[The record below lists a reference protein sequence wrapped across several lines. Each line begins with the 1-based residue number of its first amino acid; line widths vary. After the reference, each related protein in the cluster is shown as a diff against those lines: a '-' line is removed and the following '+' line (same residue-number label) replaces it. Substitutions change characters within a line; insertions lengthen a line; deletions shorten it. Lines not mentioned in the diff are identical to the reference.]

1 MKLRPQDRPSDWAD
15 TIPPVD
21 LDSHIH
27 AIPHLT
33 TETHRQDLTHSTI
46 PALDTFLRLEFCYTD
61 GGLPPISL
69 INCKPSWT
77 LWPNPVILAD
87 RYSPTEHDSGPT
99 IRVNSIKI
107 ELGGDEYDQMMSKRE
122 LEQYVALVRTRY
134 K

>member
-1 MKLRPQDRPSDWAD
+1 MKPRPQDRPSDWAD

-46 PALDTFLRLEFCYTD
+46 PALDTFLRVEFCYTD
-61 GGLPPISL
+61 GGLPPISV

-77 LWPNPVILAD
+77 PWPNPVILAD